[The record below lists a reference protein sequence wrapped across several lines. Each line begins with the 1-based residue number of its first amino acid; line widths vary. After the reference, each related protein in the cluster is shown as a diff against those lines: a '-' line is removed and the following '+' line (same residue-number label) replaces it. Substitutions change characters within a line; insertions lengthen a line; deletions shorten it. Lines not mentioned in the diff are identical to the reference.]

1 MNMAMQRMTIE
12 WVRRI
17 KALKQHGFDVS
28 VTTDAEGVII
38 HIRKKPSIYQ
48 LASYASNT

>member
-1 MNMAMQRMTIE
+1 MATQRMTIE

-28 VTTDAEGVII
+28 VTTDADGVII
-38 HIRKKPSIYQ
+38 HIQKKPSIHQ
-48 LASYASNT
+48 VISPASHT